1 MKKQK
6 KDIIE
11 DIEILNRHHKKRKRE
26 MKIIFKK
33 IIKRKKIIIIKF
45 LRIVGGIEE
54 KSKNYLIFFI

>member
-54 KSKNYLIFFI
+54 KSKLFNIF